1 MSKASLAIPTTPS
14 SDNPAR
20 TAATIISQLINA
32 KPQSPTVAEIEAV
45 IASMVP
51 PVAAFPGNGKLA
63 EFLKLEA
70 ENHAE
75 WQRFAGTGQDDPP
88 SAKALDDKLH
98 NWMDEFFSRPVI
110 GWEDAAILGAID
122 LYWWRVAGG
131 GDDGGLY
138 PHASDMAPGVGYDV
152 RAHAYLLT
160 AIAKLCGRVQIG
172 EVR

>member
-1 MSKASLAIPTTPS
+1 MDQASPAIPTTPS
-14 SDNPAR
+14 SNNPAR
-20 TAATIISQLINA
+20 AAATIISQLINA
-32 KPQSPTVAEIEAV
+32 KPQSPTVSEIEAV

-75 WQRFAGTGQDDPP
+75 WQRYAGTHQDDPP

-98 NWMDEFFSRPVI
+98 NWMDEFFTRPI
-110 GWEDAAILGAID
+110 SSWEDIAVLGAID
-122 LYWWRVAGG
+122 LYWWRVSEGT
-131 GDDGGLY
+131 DDLY
-138 PHASDMAPGVGYDV
+138 PHASDMASGVGYDV
-152 RAHAYLLT
+152 RAHAFLLN